1 MYNNKGMTLI
11 ESLFSFSLFISVVIL
26 LVSFMTMILSQEKQL
41 DKHYQSLNKKEV
53 SLSYTNDYANLIQ
66 KALR

>member
-1 MYNNKGMTLI
+1 MFNNKGVTLI

-26 LVSFMTMILSQEKQL
+26 LISFMTMSLSQEKQL
-41 DKHYQSLNKKEV
+41 DKHYQSLKQKEV
-53 SLSYTNDYANLIQ
+53 SLSYTNDYGSLVQ

>member
-1 MYNNKGMTLI
+1 MTLI